1 MEATCIQKEE
11 KLTLTGHLG
20 QVMQESARAA
30 RSCIWSLSE
39 KKSEKLGI
47 DRARVEEQGVH
58 VHVPEGA
65 VPKDGPSAGVTI
77 ATAMVSAY
85 RQQPV
90 RPEVAMTGELTL
102 TGLVLP
108 VGGIKEKVLAAHRNG
123 IRQVI
128 LPEDNQPELRK
139 LPDAVRDEMTFIPV
153 GHLDQVL
160 EAAFDS

>member
-1 MEATCIQKEE
+1 
-11 KLTLTGHLG
+11 
-20 QVMQESARAA
+20 
-30 RSCIWSLSE
+30 
-39 KKSEKLGI
+39 
-47 DRARVEEQGVH
+47 
-58 VHVPEGA
+58 
-65 VPKDGPSAGVTI
+65 
-77 ATAMVSAY
+77 
-85 RQQPV
+85 
-90 RPEVAMTGELTL
+90 MTGELTL

-128 LPEDNQPELRK
+128 LPEDNQPDLRK